1 MNSIEVILFN
11 ILHMFMNCDFVVSN
25 QELKLIETA
34 MEELTDEEKEIVESQ
49 RKKNETIVS
58 KGFDNMKSRTLEMG
72 KLINDMKNSKELKKS
87 FIEVIKVLILV
98 DGIIHKNEKLMFE
111 ELCDLWNIKTE
122 LESV

>member
-11 ILHMFMNCDFVVSN
+11 ILHMFMNCDFDVSN

-34 MEELTDEEKEIVESQ
+34 MKELTDEEKEIVESQ

-58 KGFDNMKSRTLEMG
+58 KGFDNIKSRTLQMG